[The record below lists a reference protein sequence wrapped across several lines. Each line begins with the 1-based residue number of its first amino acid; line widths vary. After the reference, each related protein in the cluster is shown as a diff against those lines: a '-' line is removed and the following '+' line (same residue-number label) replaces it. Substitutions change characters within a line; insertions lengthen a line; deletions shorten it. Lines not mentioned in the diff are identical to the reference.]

1 MTTVYFSY
9 ATLTTPGHADIETI
23 TEAVCSI
30 GIHPDRI
37 AVHPQ
42 TVTVQD
48 MTTRETAQMNMLD
61 TAMANDK
68 NLLSNT
74 VPQ

>member
-9 ATLTTPGHADIETI
+9 ATLTTPGHTDIETI
-23 TEAVCSI
+23 VEAVCSL
-30 GIHPDRI
+30 GISTDRI

-48 MTTRETAQMNMLD
+48 MTTRENAQMNMLD
-61 TAMANDK
+61 PIMANDK

-74 VPQ
+74 IPN